1 MGDNWH
7 RCQHDGEDCPLGLLA
22 AQLAAPFLMSD
33 VFTKIYYCTIFID
46 KLNGGRSMRM
56 RGLGM
61 RICHMTGDVRSDLLD
76 YLIVIYSQITVLQRA
91 CSTCKVRFEG
101 NDTI

>member
-1 MGDNWH
+1 
-7 RCQHDGEDCPLGLLA
+7 
-22 AQLAAPFLMSD
+22 
-33 VFTKIYYCTIFID
+33 
-46 KLNGGRSMRM
+46 M

-61 RICHMTGDVRSDLLD
+61 RICHMTRDVRSDLLD
-76 YLIVIYSQITVLQRA
+76 HLIVIYSQITVLQRA